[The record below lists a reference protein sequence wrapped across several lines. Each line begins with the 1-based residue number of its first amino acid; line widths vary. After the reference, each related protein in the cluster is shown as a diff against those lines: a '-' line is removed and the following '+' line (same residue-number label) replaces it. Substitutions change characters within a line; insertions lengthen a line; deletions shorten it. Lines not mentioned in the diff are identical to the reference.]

1 MLRLSTRHYMP
12 LLLLLL
18 QVCSPQKTFAQRRI
32 IDSILTVLK
41 QPVPDSGLPYLYYRL
56 AKEYLHISTDSSG
69 MYAQRSMPYAR
80 KYNKPIYLAED
91 YGILG
96 VIEKNKGNY
105 AKALDYHLKGK
116 DIKEK
121 FHDEKGLLSS
131 YNDIGIV
138 YKKMKRWD
146 EALMYYKKSNALAQ
160 KLNNARALANTY
172 NNIGTIYEEKA
183 MWDSVTVNLDR
194 GLAVAEKLQEP
205 DLLATL
211 LTNIG
216 DCYMNTRRVPEALQI
231 FKRCL
236 GYDKQNEDFYGM
248 TASYFHIAEALDIL
262 GKADEAALYMDSAD
276 RIAIKENLR
285 RERVDITYRW
295 AVLEEKRHN
304 YPHALE
310 LQRLSMAI
318 KDSILNEDTQQQ
330 LSELQTKYETSK
342 KEQKIALQQADIT
355 RKNYIIGGVS
365 GLMALGLLLG
375 LSSYRRYRLKQQS
388 VLQKEIIRQQEL
400 ATKAVID
407 AEEKE
412 RKRIAGDLH
421 DGVGQLMSA
430 ARLNL
435 SVIGN
440 ELPFTDEQQKQSFDK
455 VMALVDEGCKEV
467 RTVSH
472 NIMPNALLKAGLASA
487 IREFIDKIDHRV
499 LQVNLFTEGINDRME
514 GNTESVLY
522 RVIQEC
528 VNNVIK
534 HSGANQLDISLI
546 KDEDG
551 ISVTIEDNGQ
561 GFNTRDRSKYDG
573 IGLQNIRT
581 RVEYLKGTVEWD
593 SSPGKGTVVTIQVPK
608 P

>member
-1 MLRLSTRHYMP
+1 MLRLSIRHYLP

-18 QVCSPQKTFAQRRI
+18 QVCSPQRIFAQRRI

-41 QPVPDSGLPYLYYRL
+41 QQPADSSLPYLYYRL
-56 AKEYLHISTDSSG
+56 SKEYLHISSDSS
-69 MYAQRSMPYAR
+69 MTYAEQAQPLAER
-80 KYNKPIYLAED
+80 YNKRKILSET

-96 VIEKNKGNY
+96 SNEKNKGNY
-105 AKALDYHLKGK
+105 NKALEYQLKGK
-116 DIKEK
+116 DMKEAAN
-121 FHDEKGLLSS
+121 DEQGLLST

-146 EALMYYKKSNALAQ
+146 EALVYYKKSNLLAQ
-160 KLNNARALANTY
+160 KLDNGTALANTY
-172 NNIGTIYEEKA
+172 NNIGTIYLEKG
-183 MWDSVTVNLDR
+183 MWDSVTANYNR
-194 GLAVAEKLQEP
+194 GLAVAEKMQDPELIS
-205 DLLATL
+205 TL
-211 LTNIG
+211 LSNIG
-216 DCYMNTRRVPEALQI
+216 DCYMNTNRVPEALQI

-236 GYDKQNEDFYGM
+236 GYDKKNEDVYGM
-248 TASYFHIAEALDIL
+248 AVSYFHIAEALSEL
-262 GKADEAALYMDSAD
+262 GRMDEGAIYMDSAD
-276 RIAIKENLR
+276 NTALKAGLR
-285 RERVDITYRW
+285 RERIDITYRW
-295 AVLEEKRHN
+295 GVLEEKRHN
-304 YPHALE
+304 YPRALE
-310 LQRLSMAI
+310 LQHLSMAI

-330 LSELQTKYETSK
+330 LSELQTRYETTR
-342 KEQKIALQQADIT
+342 KEQEIIT
-355 RKNYIIGGVS
+355 QKAAITKKNYIIGGVS
-365 GLMALGLLLG
+365 SLMALGLLLG
-375 LSSYRRYRLKQQS
+375 LSSYRRYKLKQQS

-407 AEEKE
+407 AEENE

-440 ELPFTDEQQKQSFDK
+440 ELPFMDEQQKQSFDK

-546 KDEDG
+546 KDDDG
-551 ISVTIEDNGQ
+551 ISITIEDNGQ

-593 SSPGKGTVVTIQVPK
+593 SSHGKGTVVTIQIPK
-608 P
+608 Q